1 MRIWMIAAL
10 TGLLAYGGFVAFK
23 STENGD
29 KEKLILNAVIKMMQT
44 YHFKNPPL
52 DDTFSH
58 KFYDT
63 YLDRMD
69 GMKRFLIMGDLDLM
83 DDYRDSLD
91 DLIKNDD
98 LRFFELSYKIINNSI
113 DKTRKWYPELLSQPF
128 DFTKKD
134 SLETDGEKRSFAK
147 DDAELKEFW
156 REYLK
161 YETLTRLA
169 EKIKD
174 QETAT
179 EVPEGGKKSVA
190 ELEVEA
196 RKDVQEVFDKWYE
209 QMNKVRRSD
218 RFEMYVNTITNVYD
232 PHSDYFNPKEK
243 EDFDINMS
251 GRLEGIGARLQM
263 DGDYTKVVAIIP
275 GGPAWKQ
282 KELEV
287 DDKIFKVKQETEV
300 EPVDV
305 TGWLVDEVV
314 TLVRG
319 PKGTKVTLTVKKA
332 DGSVRDITILRDEV
346 ILDEGFAKSAILEL
360 EGEVGNVGYISL
372 PKFYADFE
380 NPNGRSCAEDVEVE
394 VKKLMAQHVKGII
407 LDLRNNSGGSLND
420 VVQMSGLFIADGPIV
435 QVKGRDATPYVL
447 KDKDEKV
454 VYSGPLI
461 VMVNT
466 QSASAS
472 EILAAAMQDYG
483 RAIIVGSRSTYGKGT
498 VQRFFD
504 LDKAVTGFD
513 EEKPLGDVKITLQKF
528 YRVNGGSTQLK
539 GVTPDINLPDNQQY
553 IDSGEKEMEY
563 PMEWSEIAP
572 VEYHQDIV
580 NLKGSIDRIRAN
592 SDSRIKASPQFSKV
606 ITNALRIKEIREES
620 IVPLQLDEY
629 RALDLAREE
638 ESTAFKK
645 AFGKIDKLKPQ
656 NLALDL
662 QSIQVDSS
670 KIGRND
676 AWLETMGKDI
686 YLEETLHIMKDL
698 MAVNHKS

>member
-1 MRIWMIAAL
+1 MRIWIIAAL
-10 TGLLAYGGFVAFK
+10 TGLLTYAGFVAYRGAE
-23 STENGD
+23 TGD
-29 KEKLILNAVIKMMQT
+29 KEKLILDAVVKMMQM
-44 YHFKNPPL
+44 YHFKNPAL
-52 DDTFSH
+52 DDEFSH
-58 KFYDT
+58 KMWDT

-69 GMKRFLIMGDLDLM
+69 GMKRFLILQDVDLL

-91 DLIKNDD
+91 NFILDSDLK
-98 LRFFELSYKIINNSI
+98 FFDLSYKIINNSI
-113 DKTRKWYPELLSQPF
+113 EKTRKWYPEILSQPF
-128 DFTKKD
+128 DFTVKD
-134 SLETDGEKRSFAK
+134 SLETDGRKRQFAK
-147 DDAELKEFW
+147 DDAQLKEFW

-161 YETLTRLA
+161 FETLTRLA

-174 QETAT
+174 QDAAT

-190 ELEVEA
+190 ELEAEA
-196 RKDVQEVFDKWYE
+196 RKDVLEVFDEWYE
-209 QMNKVRRSD
+209 RMDKVRRSD

-287 DDKIFKVKQETEV
+287 DDKIFKVKQENETEA
-300 EPVDV
+300 VDV

-319 PKGTKVTLTVKKA
+319 PKGTKVTLTVRKA
-332 DGSVRDITILRDEV
+332 DGSVREITILRDEV

-380 NPNGRSCAEDVEVE
+380 NPNGRSCSEDVETE
-394 VKKLMAQHVKGII
+394 VKKLMAQDVKGII

-420 VVQMSGLFIADGPIV
+420 VVQMSGLFIEDGPIV
-435 QVKGRDATPYVL
+435 QVKGRDTAPYVL

-461 VMVNT
+461 IMVNT

-513 EEKPLGDVKITLQKF
+513 ADKPLGDVKITLQKF

-553 IDSGEKEMEY
+553 VDYGEKEMDY

-580 NLKGSIDRIRAN
+580 NLRNSLDRIRSN
-592 SDSRIKASPQFSKV
+592 SEARVKASPQFSKV
-606 ITNALRIKEIREES
+606 ITNALRIKEIQDES
-620 IVPLQLDEY
+620 VVPLQLDEY

-638 ESTAFKK
+638 ESTTFKK

-670 KIGRND
+670 KIGRNE